1 MKTALITGGSR
12 GIGRACVLAFA
23 QAGWQVAWCYRK
35 EKEQS
40 LALEQE
46 LKNRGFSGLGFAA
59 DVADSG
65 QVEALFSQIE
75 QALGPVDALVCNA
88 GVAYQGLLSDMTD
101 EDWRRVM
108 GVDLDGVFYCCRRAI
123 PSMVRRQKGSI
134 LTISSMWGLT
144 GGSCEAAYSAAKAGV
159 IGLTKALAKELGP
172 SGVRVNCIAPGV
184 IHTQMNG
191 NLTQED
197 RQILADETPLC
208 RLGTPEEV
216 AKAALFLS
224 QEDASF
230 ITGQVLAVDGGIAI

>member
-1 MKTALITGGSR
+1 M
-12 GIGRACVLAFA
+12 
-23 QAGWQVAWCYRK
+23 AWCYRK

-46 LKNRGFSGLGFAA
+46 LKGRGLSGLGFKA

-65 QVEALFSQIE
+65 QVEALFSHTE
-75 QALGPVDALVCNA
+75 QVLGPVDALVCNA

-159 IGLTKALAKELGP
+159 IGLTKDLAKELGP

-216 AKAALFLS
+216 AGAALFLS

-230 ITGQVLAVDGGIAI
+230 ITGQVLAVDGGIAIS

>member
-12 GIGRACVLAFA
+12 GIGQACVLAFA

-35 EKEQS
+35 EKDQS

-46 LKNRGFSGLGFAA
+46 LKNRGLSGLGIAA

-184 IHTQMNG
+184 IDTEMNG
-191 NLTQED
+191 NLTPEVMAQLRE
-197 RQILADETPLC
+197 ETPLGTI
-208 RLGTPEEV
+208 GTPKQV
-216 AKAALFLS
+216 ADLALYLAG
-224 QEDASF
+224 EGASF
-230 ITGQVLAVDGGIAI
+230 LTGQVISPNGGFLI

>member
-1 MKTALITGGSR
+1 
-12 GIGRACVLAFA
+12 
-23 QAGWQVAWCYRK
+23 
-35 EKEQS
+35 
-40 LALEQE
+40 
-46 LKNRGFSGLGFAA
+46 
-59 DVADSG
+59 
-65 QVEALFSQIE
+65 
-75 QALGPVDALVCNA
+75 
-88 GVAYQGLLSDMTD
+88 MTD

-197 RQILADETPLC
+197 QQILADETPLC

-216 AKAALFLS
+216 AGAALFLS

>member
-46 LKNRGFSGLGFAA
+46 LKALGLSGLGFPA
-59 DVADSG
+59 DVADPA
-65 QVEALFSQIE
+65 QVDALFCQTE

-88 GVAYQGLLSDMTD
+88 GVAHRGLLSDMTTA
-101 EDWRRVM
+101 EWRQVM

-134 LTISSMWGLT
+134 LTLSSMWGLT
-144 GGSCEAAYSAAKAGV
+144 GGSCEVAYSAAKAGV

-184 IHTQMNG
+184 IATQMNG
-191 NLTQED
+191 DLTQED
-197 RQILADETPLC
+197 RQSLADETPLC
-208 RLGTPEEV
+208 RLGMPEEV
-216 AKAALFLS
+216 ARAALFLS
-224 QEDASF
+224 QEEAGF